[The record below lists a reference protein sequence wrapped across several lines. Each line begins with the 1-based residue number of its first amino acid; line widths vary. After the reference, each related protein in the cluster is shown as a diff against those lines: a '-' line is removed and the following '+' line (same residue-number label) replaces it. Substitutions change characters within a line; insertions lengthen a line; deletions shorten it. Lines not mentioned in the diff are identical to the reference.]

1 MKAVTVE
8 LEKTQNPMRTVR
20 IEKVVLSAGATADN
34 LAKAKKLIELITGR
48 KAQIIAS
55 RKRIPDFNV
64 RLGLEVGK
72 RITLRGSAA
81 LDLLRRL
88 LGAVE
93 NKLSR
98 KQVSENHLSFGI
110 EEYIEIPGIEYQRD
124 IGIRGFNTTIVFT
137 RAGLRVKRK
146 KIKAGSVPRRQ
157 YVPKEEIILFM
168 EGNFKTK
175 FV

>member
-1 MKAVTVE
+1 MKAATVE

-64 RLGLEVGK
+64 RPGLEVGT

-157 YVPKEEIILFM
+157 YVLKEEIILFM

-175 FV
+175 FA